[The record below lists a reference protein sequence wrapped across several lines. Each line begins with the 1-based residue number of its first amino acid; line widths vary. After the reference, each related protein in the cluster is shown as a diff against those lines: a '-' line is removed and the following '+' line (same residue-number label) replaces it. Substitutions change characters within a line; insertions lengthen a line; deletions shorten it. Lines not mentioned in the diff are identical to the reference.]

1 MAHSR
6 HIEAPRAPTLLP
18 VAVFIALGALLPL
31 LLSSGFHVRLAMLIW
46 IYAILCMGF
55 NLLYGFTG
63 QISLGLPAFYA
74 IGAYGFGMLQTMLGF
89 PPLLAFA
96 GTLAIVAL
104 LSLLI
109 GLPLLRLRTH
119 YLAMATLAFMLIQNG
134 VANRWIGFTGGQS
147 GIAVPP
153 LEWAGETLGRT
164 EIYYVVLVMA
174 SLTLLLHDF
183 LIRSHIGR
191 AMQAIRDDETAAQ
204 ALGIRVTRYKLRI
217 LVVSGVLAGVAGVC
231 FGITSLRVDPSLS
244 EFHVLVSVLTIV
256 VMGGLGTRFGP
267 IVGSVIVVLLPQFLT
282 SFGAFETVIY
292 GVFILVFLLFM
303 PHGLS
308 GLFERRRWSLRRR
321 SSPQADAQAREM
333 RRSAE

>member
-1 MAHSR
+1 MVEAR
-6 HIEAPRAPTLLP
+6 QLEAPRAPSLLP
-18 VAVFIALGALLPL
+18 VIVFIAIGALLPL
-31 LLSSGFHVRLAMLIW
+31 LLSSGFHIRLAMLVW

-74 IGAYGFGMLQTMLGF
+74 IGAYAFGMLQTMLAL
-89 PPLLAFA
+89 PPILAFA
-96 GTLAIVAL
+96 GTLAIVAV
-104 LSLLI
+104 LSLMI

-119 YLAMATLAFMLIQNG
+119 YLAMGTLAFMLIQNG

-147 GIAVPP
+147 GIAVPQ
-153 LEWAGETLGRT
+153 LQWAGEVLGRT
-164 EIYYVVLVMA
+164 EIYYVVLA
-174 SLTLLLHDF
+174 LAGLTLLLHDF

-217 LVVSGVLAGVAGVC
+217 LVISGVLAGVAGVC

-244 EFHVLVSVLTIV
+244 EFHVLVSILTIV

-267 IVGSVIVVLLPQFLT
+267 IIGSVIVVLLPQVLT
-282 SFGAFETVIY
+282 SFGEFETVIY
-292 GVFILVFLLFM
+292 GVFILIFLLFM

-308 GLFERRRWSLRRR
+308 GLFERRRWSLRRK
-321 SSPQADAQAREM
+321 SSAQADAQAQEIGGP
-333 RRSAE
+333 AQ